1 MNESKPTDNVEVFN
15 GNGQIQLF
23 GADSMIIEN
32 GCSNGWFMM
41 QSGAMTINT
50 VDLTTIGT
58 LDNTVMLTGTADIQ
72 QPSTRRVVTIRHN
85 MDYNDDTVEVLDGTT
100 QLGLYTDKEFNAV
113 RLAEIL
119 RWFGHTVRLVDYM
132 FEHDIAEFG

>member
-1 MNESKPTDNVEVFN
+1 MNDESKSTNIEVFN
-15 GNGQIQLF
+15 SNGQIQLF
-23 GADSMIIEN
+23 DADSMVIDN
-32 GCSNGWFMM
+32 GCSNGWSMTVSDNILFTGNVTGI
-41 QSGAMTINT
+41 SGAVITDGIMKP
-50 VDLTTIGT
+50 
-58 LDNTVMLTGTADIQ
+58 ADTQ

-119 RWFGHTVRLVDYM
+119 RWFGHPVRLVDYM